1 MAPLRAFLSVIDDV
15 PTGYTIE
22 HFRDELIEM
31 LVVQQETVLPQL
43 KPHLAKTMRSCQDL
57 ILDLYEGKP
66 MRSGIDFFLTTAWL
80 FVGRPVLL
88 LKPVPNKNPDPST
101 NGPDYLFEKAYL
113 LKSDKFVKEVDINM
127 RFVFNGVDYYTPFYP
142 EHIASVMH
150 DGVPMLNDLK
160 KSFKDLTCLMD
171 KMPPGKS
178 INSGL
183 KHMHVNLAVVV
194 AIAEKTN
201 FATGTSDT
209 SMVDQPAPAMDPLIA
224 APLRK
229 QQIGQKSQRG

>member
-1 MAPLRAFLSVIDDV
+1 MA
-15 PTGYTIE
+15 
-22 HFRDELIEM
+22 
-31 LVVQQETVLPQL
+31 
-43 KPHLAKTMRSCQDL
+43 
-57 ILDLYEGKP
+57 
-66 MRSGIDFFLTTAWL
+66 
-80 FVGRPVLL
+80 
-88 LKPVPNKNPDPST
+88 
-101 NGPDYLFEKAYL
+101 PDYLFEKAYL

-142 EHIASVMH
+142 ECIASVMR

-160 KSFKDLTCLMD
+160 KSFKDLTCLMN

-183 KHMHVNLAVVV
+183 KRMHVNLAVVV

-201 FATGTSDT
+201 FAMGTSDT

-224 APLRK
+224 ALLRK
-229 QQIGQKSQRG
+229 WKLAKKAKEARKKAKSTEVSQSQSQMQVQSQTQSSLP